1 MSTAASSGRR
11 SQAKP
16 PHRHQKTP
24 SDCKA
29 TRDNISDATS
39 QLRFKTRKAAGS
51 SPRCAA
57 QSGHQSVRARADYY
71 HANARQ
77 GGAPGGGENDHARQ
91 ARYAAIAPAGSLL
104 HHAACRHAEAVRRDR
119 AEIRGSRRWLHPH
132 HPRRQPRRR
141 QRQGGYPRAHRLRIQ
156 AQGKERKAKEGRN
169 GGSKELSTPSQGNSQ
184 KPVPADRNGLF
195 VCRSAGELA
204 AAEWCVRQKEI
215 CLPLFPLHLR
225 IAASGTKSKA
235 RRRRRMRR
243 WSQAGNRKAR
253 PYGWRRVLGEPRP
266 GRNIPWRRK
275 MPRCPTS
282 SATLCGRRARR
293 DKAKDKK

>member
-1 MSTAASSGRR
+1 MRHLNSGSKLGKQPAHRRAVLRSLVTNLIEHGRITTTLTRAKAARPVAEKMITLGKRDTLQSRRQAASYIMLP
-11 SQAKP
+11 AVT
-16 PHRHQKTP
+16 QK
-24 SDCKA
+24 
-29 TRDNISDATS
+29 
-39 QLRFKTRKAAGS
+39 LF
-51 SPRCAA
+51 
-57 QSGHQSVRARADYY
+57 
-71 HANARQ
+71 
-77 GGAPGGGENDHARQ
+77 GE
-91 ARYAAIAPAGSLL
+91 IAPKFA
-104 HHAACRHAEAVRRDR
+104 DR
-119 AEIRGSRRWLHPH
+119 A
-132 HPRRQPRRR
+132 
-141 QRQGGYPRAHRLRIQ
+141 GGYTRIIH
-156 AQGKERKAKEGRN
+156 AGNRVGDKAKEGRN

-243 WSQAGNRKAR
+243 RSQAGNRKAR